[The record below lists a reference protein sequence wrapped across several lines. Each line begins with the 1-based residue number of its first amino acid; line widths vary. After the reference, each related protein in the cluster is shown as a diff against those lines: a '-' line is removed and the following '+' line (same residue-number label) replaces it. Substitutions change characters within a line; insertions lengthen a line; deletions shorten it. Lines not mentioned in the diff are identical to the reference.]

1 MLTITGLRKAFGA
14 RDLFEG
20 ADLQVGPRER
30 VALIGPNGSGKTT
43 IFDMIAGDQQ
53 PDGGQVKTTSDV
65 VIGYLRQETDEMRG
79 KQVMD
84 EVLSAREEIT
94 SADHKMRLLE
104 AEISMASED
113 ERPSLLAEY
122 AHLQA
127 RFEGGGGYDLERRA
141 QKILAG
147 LGFRESDLKRRTETF
162 SGGWLMRIALA
173 KLLLAEPDLLL
184 LDEPTNHLDLASVQW
199 LEQFLKSYEG
209 SILFTSHDREFINAF
224 AARVVE
230 IRNTQLLSYKGN
242 FDDFVAQREMIE
254 QQTEAAAK
262 NQSKR
267 IAQTQEFIERF
278 RYKATKARQVQSRIK
293 MLERMERIE
302 VEKPA
307 RRAMGLSFPKPA
319 RSGRVVLELEGVRF
333 GYGEEPV
340 YSDLDFVVERGQKIA
355 LVGPNGAG
363 KTTLLKLA
371 AGALEPQA
379 GSRTEGHNVKVGYF
393 AQHQIEALDPSKTV
407 LKELEESI
415 PRDITI
421 QPRKLLG
428 RFLFSGDDV
437 EKRVRVLSGGER
449 TRLAMAKL
457 LVSAYNLLCLDEPTN
472 HLDMQSRDVLE
483 EALVDYEGALLLITH
498 DRHLIRAVATSIVE
512 VVDGWPTL
520 YSGDYDYYLY
530 KKSESEEKIKP
541 KPRTEKRSRPVP
553 RKDPQKELD
562 RRQRRLRATLRRVES
577 ELSEVTEEI
586 DSISSQL
593 ADPEVYSSPAKVADL
608 AQRYEEAKRRSTTL
622 ELEWEKAAESL
633 EAGGATPHTP

>member
-14 RDLFEG
+14 RDLFDG

-53 PDGGQVKTTSDV
+53 PDGGQVKTSNDV
-65 VIGYLRQETDEMRG
+65 IIGYLRQETDEMRG
-79 KQVMD
+79 KHVMD

-104 AEISMASED
+104 AEISTAPED

-147 LGFRESDLKRRTETF
+147 LGFQETDLRRKTETF

-230 IRNTQLLSYKGN
+230 IRNRQLLSYKGN

-267 IAQTQEFIERF
+267 IAQTQEFIDRF

-293 MLERMERIE
+293 MLERMEKVE
-302 VEKPA
+302 VEKPI
-307 RRAMGLSFPKPA
+307 RKAMGLSFPKPA
-319 RSGRVVLELEGVRF
+319 RSGRVVLELEGVLF

-340 YSDLDFVVERGQKIA
+340 YTGLDFVIERGHKLA

-379 GSRTEGHNVKVGYF
+379 GSRSEGHNVKVGYF
-393 AQHQIEALDPSKTV
+393 AQHQIEALDPNKTV

-415 PRDITI
+415 PRDVTI

-498 DRHLIRAVATSIVE
+498 DRHLIRSVADSIVE
-512 VVDGWPTL
+512 VVDGRPTL
-520 YSGDYDYYLY
+520 YSGDYDYYIY
-530 KKSESEEKIKP
+530 KKSQSEEKTRP
-541 KPRTEKRSRPVP
+541 KAPTEKRP
-553 RKDPQKELD
+553 RATPRRDPQKELD
-562 RRQRRLRATLRRVES
+562 RRQRRLRATLRRVET

-593 ADPEVYSSPAKVADL
+593 ADPDVYSSPSKVADL
-608 AQRYEEAKRRSTTL
+608 AHRYEEAKRRSTTL

-633 EAGGATPHTP
+633 EA